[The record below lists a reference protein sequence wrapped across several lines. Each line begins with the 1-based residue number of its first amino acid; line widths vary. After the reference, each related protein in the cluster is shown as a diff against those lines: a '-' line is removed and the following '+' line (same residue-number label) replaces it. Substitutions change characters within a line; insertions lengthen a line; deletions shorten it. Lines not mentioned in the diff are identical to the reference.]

1 MKKIA
6 DINYENVEFRFIS
19 NHYDVH
25 LGGTCIYNGELCEFK
40 NQYPELDEETDE
52 WEEMIVEIY
61 KLTLKEKIKWYWRQ
75 WLFEKCVG
83 YHYSYSQRKRGERFR
98 YRKPEWLYIRIFNL
112 YYKLKKKK
120 EKL

>member
-25 LGGTCIYNGELCEFK
+25 LNGTCIYNGELCEFK
-40 NQYPELDEETDE
+40 NQYPDLDEETDE

-61 KLTLKEKIKWYWRQ
+61 QLTFKEKFEWYKRQ
-75 WLFEKCVG
+75 WLFENCVG
-83 YHYSYSQRKRGERFR
+83 YHWTYPQRKEGKSFY
-98 YRKPEWLYIRIFNL
+98 YRKPQWLYKRLFNL

-120 EKL
+120 

>member
-25 LGGTCIYNGELCEFK
+25 LNGTCIYNGELCEFK
-40 NQYPELDEETDE
+40 NQYPDFNEETDE

-61 KLTLKEKIKWYWRQ
+61 QLTFKEKFEWYKRQ
-75 WLFEKCVG
+75 WMFENCVG
-83 YHYSYSQRKRGERFR
+83 YHWTYPQRKEGKSFY
-98 YRKPEWLYIRIFNL
+98 YRKPQWLYKRLFKL
-112 YYKLKKKK
+112 YYKLKKKN
-120 EKL
+120 